1 MVSDMQEEEEEEEA
15 GCTRELQDKLFAF
28 SYLQVHRNT
37 QTLSSLQVIVVE
49 KILEVCGEKRQKR
62 RLAVSQNSYI
72 LQLIM
77 QYIFMS

>member
-1 MVSDMQEEEEEEEA
+1 MQEEEEEEEEEA